1 MNMDVWSWIFRPN
14 ATVVHRGL
22 TEESGRPKT
31 GHVEETIDD
40 RLVIAR
46 FPDEP
51 RPVGYDRRELKRLIM
66 IPALSRGPVIMSP
79 RDLWSILRSCFVR
92 TVKP

>member
-22 TEESGRPKT
+22 T
-31 GHVEETIDD
+31 EETIDD